1 MGSTV
6 SPPLANPTKELL
18 SALAAFQKTVLA
30 AHKDNT
36 TGRFRYASEQS
47 INSAIAPIK
56 AEGIAHTFTFKPLS
70 VSDGET
76 IGHTEVTLTI
86 YHANSGG
93 SIDSSMVVPDYDPKN
108 ARDSR
113 HQQRGS
119 AISYAKRYLLAAAFG
134 LATEENEGECTLE
147 EVSGQSTPQK
157 TAANKIAPA
166 QAQQPKSTV
175 PSIASRRE
183 AAKQKLNSF
192 AAKDDG
198 IFALFQQAVRETPSL
213 NITADKPTLANM
225 TTDEQMAWLE
235 EWIKAYELQMSLN
248 Q

>member
-1 MGSTV
+1 M
-6 SPPLANPTKELL
+6 ANPTKELL

-36 TGRFRYASEQS
+36 AGRFRYASEQS

-56 AEGIAHTFTFKPLS
+56 AQGIAHTFTFKPLS
-70 VSDGET
+70 VSDGEN

-86 YHANSGG
+86 YHAESGG

-147 EVSGQSTPQK
+147 EISEQSTPQK
-157 TAANKIAPA
+157 AAANKIAPA
-166 QAQQPKSTV
+166 QAQQQKPAV
-175 PSIASRRE
+175 PSIAARRE
-183 AAKQKLNSF
+183 AAKQKLNGF
-192 AAKDDG
+192 AQKDDG

-213 NITADKPTLANM
+213 NISADKPTLANI
-225 TTDEQMAWLE
+225 TTDEQMGWLE
-235 EWIKAYELQMSLN
+235 EWIKAYELQLSLT